1 MLRKCENGAKQK
13 TSHRILLYPDFFPEV
28 ERPDYRSGDLPTE
41 GHGEQAFI
49 HKKLCGV
56 PGYSE
61 LFLEAD
67 PSELGGARL
76 GSFLL

>member
-1 MLRKCENGAKQK
+1 MTAYNNAKLD
-13 TSHRILLYPDFFPEV
+13 SAMVY
-28 ERPDYRSGDLPTE
+28 S
-41 GHGEQAFI
+41 
-49 HKKLCGV
+49 GV